1 MSPEAARRLSDLQI
15 DVSGESGDYLTFTRG
30 ICVALARRLADGLS
44 LGSSGIM
51 TEHGLAY
58 LVERD
63 GRVWLAAKGARTE
76 PAPEQLAEIQ
86 KFSEDLKSALVLW

>member
-1 MSPEAARRLSDLQI
+1 MSPEAARKLADLQI
-15 DVSGESGDYLTFTRG
+15 DVSGEGGDYLTFTRG
-30 ICVALARRLADGLS
+30 ICAALARRTAAGLS

-63 GRVWLAAKGARTE
+63 GRAWLAAKGAMTD
-76 PAPEQLAEIQ
+76 PAPEQLAEIR
-86 KFSEDLKSALVLW
+86 KFSEDLKSALAGW